1 MGALFSKGRNFLV
14 HEEYSRQARKS
25 VKFGGQNVAWTV
37 LLSLAGAS
45 PPASSASFL
54 PILKCVDYIRLLPII
69 CDFFLF
75 YACVPV
81 LIKYRET
88 KRKRAQTLFPPI

>member
-1 MGALFSKGRNFLV
+1 MARGRAEDAGGLTPAKDGSAALCHFGR
-14 HEEYSRQARKS
+14 R
-25 VKFGGQNVAWTV
+25 T
-37 LLSLAGAS
+37 
-45 PPASSASFL
+45 L
-54 PILKCVDYIRLLPII
+54 PILKCVDYRRLLPII

>member
-1 MGALFSKGRNFLV
+1 MENAFLV
-14 HEEYSRQARKS
+14 YRGRKPTEWEITYNLDLDEQQPRDLES
-25 VKFGGQNVAWTV
+25 ALAVVQVGSLDRPISDEMDSSTLGDTV
-37 LLSLAGAS
+37 
-45 PPASSASFL
+45 
-54 PILKCVDYIRLLPII
+54 LPII

-75 YACVPV
+75 YACIPV